1 MAGVQRSGID
11 RCVMRFLKGQEMDIV
26 EEMRGFEIDHE
37 PDGWPGVRMRQVSAL
52 CDEIERLRG
61 FVAHLAVP
69 VGWKL
74 VPVRPTEAMM
84 DGLRTGSRK
93 DVPGNPLC
101 EIRWAAALAKTPT
114 HNAALTGS
122 DASAACGRSG

>member
-1 MAGVQRSGID
+1 MTPRDLIDDLRSRINPAYA
-11 RCVMRFLKGQEMDIV
+11 C
-26 EEMRGFEIDHE
+26 
-37 PDGWPGVRMRQVSAL
+37 QVGTESYERRLCAEAL
-52 CDEIERLRG
+52 EAQADEIERLREY
-61 FVAHLAVP
+61 VAHLAVP

-74 VPVRPTEAMM
+74 VPTRPTEAMM

-114 HNAALTGS
+114 HNAELTG
-122 DASAACGRSG
+122 DPLAGRPG